1 MQIKILTIYTRSQVY
16 LWPDC
21 IFLNMYSFQ
30 IFNEC
35 QFYCKRVL
43 WHKKASGLIR
53 ALCTFIYLTKLYEM
67 YFCHILNW
75 MEIINR
81 RPVSFTVST
90 FSNWNSS
97 IRNVCPFSPVYSI
110 TIINM
115 DSWVLSL
122 IWGVII
128 CYCHNLFEHVLL
140 KCPDSL
146 FCLALTYFLA
156 LQDSLDSFLCISC
169 SNPRISY
176 SSKEHGSFHCG
187 MASENQDRGFLSLL
201 ECHCFQEH
209 HSCNLRRQDNTDKCS
224 QIFNIPRKYCN
235 NFNICPQVFDTP
247 SLKRWSLI
255 TTTLLSMGWIQLLPS
270 SDQSI

>member
-146 FCLALTYFLA
+146 FCSQHLLIFQHCKILQIHFCVFPALTQESVIPPKNMVPFIVEWHLKTK
-156 LQDSLDSFLCISC
+156 IVV
-169 SNPRISY
+169 SY
-176 SSKEHGSFHCG
+176 RYQSATVSRNTTVVTYAGKITLTNVVKYLTYP
-187 MASENQDRGFLSLL
+187 ENIAIILTYV
-201 ECHCFQEH
+201 H
-209 HSCNLRRQDNTDKCS
+209 K
-224 QIFNIPRKYCN
+224 
-235 NFNICPQVFDTP
+235 
-247 SLKRWSLI
+247 SLI
-255 TTTLLSMGWIQLLPS
+255 PLASRGGV
-270 SDQSI
+270 